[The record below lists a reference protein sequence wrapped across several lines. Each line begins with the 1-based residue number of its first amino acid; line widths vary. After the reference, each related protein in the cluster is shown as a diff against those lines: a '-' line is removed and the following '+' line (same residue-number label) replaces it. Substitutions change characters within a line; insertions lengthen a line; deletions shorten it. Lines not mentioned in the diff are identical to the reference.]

1 MQSQV
6 FSRGLAL
13 LVALAGFMELFDGT
27 VIQTALPRMA
37 ADFQVSSGT
46 ASIAMAAYFAAAAGA
61 IPVCAWLTARCGAK
75 STLAVSF
82 LLFGLTSLGC
92 GAAPSFTWLIA
103 LRVLQGLSGAVMM
116 TVGQIVILQNAPKE
130 KLLNVTAYL
139 VWPALAAPVL
149 APVVGGFIT
158 DNLGWQWL
166 FWVNVPLTVVAAAAA
181 LRLAPGLAAQE
192 VKPRLDVVGAALLAV
207 GVCTLIPALG
217 LSGQGGSVAR
227 SIAVAIGLAGL
238 LGAVI
243 WLRRAKSPLLDLNIF
258 AIQTFR
264 ATNTAGVLYRA
275 VIASVPVVLTL
286 LFQLKFGF
294 TATLAGLVI
303 MALFVGNLS
312 IKPFANFLVRR
323 RGYPFT
329 IFWSTAVGVAVL
341 VAFAMLNR
349 DVSLWLLLPLLYV
362 SGAARSVGFTAYM
375 SMQYVDVPKAQM
387 PQASPLSGTTQQ
399 LATAFGIAGF
409 MWILAVSSGDYR
421 VTLIAMALVLLV
433 SALMAR
439 RLPSTAGQAA
449 RG

>member
-1 MQSQV
+1 
-6 FSRGLAL
+6 
-13 LVALAGFMELFDGT
+13 
-27 VIQTALPRMA
+27 
-37 ADFQVSSGT
+37 
-46 ASIAMAAYFAAAAGA
+46 
-61 IPVCAWLTARCGAK
+61 
-75 STLAVSF
+75 
-82 LLFGLTSLGC
+82 
-92 GAAPSFTWLIA
+92 
-103 LRVLQGLSGAVMM
+103 
-116 TVGQIVILQNAPKE
+116 VILQNAPKD

-158 DNLGWQWL
+158 DNFGWQWL
-166 FWVNVPLTVVAAAAA
+166 FWVNVPLSVLAAAAA
-181 LRLAPGLAAQE
+181 IRLAPGLTAPEA
-192 VKPRLDVVGAALLAV
+192 KPRLDVVGALLLAV

-217 LSGQGGSVAR
+217 LSGQAGSVSR
-227 SIAVAIGLAGL
+227 TITITIGLAAL

-258 AIQTFR
+258 SVQTFR
-264 ATNTAGVLYRA
+264 ASNTAGALYRA

-286 LFQLKFGF
+286 LFQLKFGYS
-294 TATLAGLVI
+294 ATLAGLVI

-341 VAFAMLNR
+341 AIFAMLDS

-362 SGAARSVGFTAYM
+362 SGASRSIGFTAYM

-409 MWILAVSSGDYR
+409 MGILAVSSGDYR
-421 VTLIAMALVLLV
+421 VALIVMALVLLV